1 MANWYSK
8 SFRKGTNAFAK
19 YYDGSQWVK
28 KPIKFYDG
36 TTWTTR
42 NGSPTDIR
50 AQLITDSIA
59 QTALGATKYWNGSA
73 WIVRDAL
80 AQESYSIVAR
90 GTTDSTTITV
100 TVGSKTGGGN
110 AFYFNGYERR
120 SITVKQGSTITFN
133 TTNSTNNSH
142 PFKLSTT
149 LDGTHGSGS
158 SYNTGVVYKINGQTV
173 TESNYVSNYSNNG
186 GGSGLRGIVWTVPNT
201 STTLYYYCTVHSGMG
216 SGATITTSTTGEIT
230 SVDEGDSVYFHVT
243 GREADETLYYQI
255 TSYLP
260 SSNVKSINFAND
272 FSAPSSSS
280 GTITTGTDKVG
291 ILQVTTSADTN
302 PENTPQ
308 DFQIE
313 IYSDFNE
320 SKGDL
325 ESFSN
330 VITIN
335 DTSSA
340 ANPTTSGSYG
350 TDSGNQY
357 LGSFN
362 FSDTEGNETGVTN
375 FTYTFPTN
383 TPLGHY
389 YFVIWGGYSSYTG
402 NSPATARDANSGSMN
417 TRITIGLLV
426 TQDNSVVSQ
435 ATVYNSTELGYTK
448 NTVTH
453 SHNNINRV
461 QINNTTQGTSFDT
474 TLIFPNYVFG
484 DSTSYNA
491 DRYFGLDTDSPDKIL
506 HVSPGDSI
514 SVTVRMTKTFGSNNV
529 VRFNH
534 NAF

>member
-1 MANWYSK
+1 MANWYAK

-19 YYDGSQWVK
+19 YYNGSQWVK
-28 KPIKFYDG
+28 KPLKFYDG
-36 TTWTTR
+36 SNWTTR

-50 AQLITDSIA
+50 AQVITDSTT
-59 QTALGATKYWNGSA
+59 QTALGATKFWNGSA
-73 WIVRDAL
+73 WQVVDAL

-149 LDGTHGSGS
+149 PDGTHGSGS

-243 GREADETLYYQI
+243 GREASETLYYEI
-255 TSYLP
+255 TNYLP
-260 SSNVKSINFAND
+260 TSNVKSVNFAND

-280 GTITTGTDKVG
+280 GTITTGSDKVG
-291 ILQVTTSADTN
+291 ILQVTPSADN
-302 PENTPQ
+302 SSENTPEN
-308 DFQIE
+308 FQIE
-313 IYSDFNE
+313 IYSDFNG

-325 ESFSN
+325 ESFSD

-350 TDSGNQY
+350 TVNGNQY
-357 LGSFN
+357 LGDSGIFG
-362 FSDTEGNETGVTN
+362 DTEGLDTGVTN

-389 YFVIWGGYSSYTG
+389 YFVIWGGYYAYIG
-402 NSPATARDANSGSMN
+402 NSPATARDAASGSFN
-417 TRITIGLLV
+417 ARITIGLLV
-426 TQDNSVVSQ
+426 TDDSSVVPQ
-435 ATVYNSTELGYTK
+435 ATAYNSTELGYTK

-453 SHNNINRV
+453 GYNNINRV

-474 TLIFPNYVFG
+474 TLIFP
-484 DSTSYNA
+484 DSSTGGAETA
-491 DRYFGLDTDSPDKIL
+491 DRYFGLDTDSPDNVLQVI
-506 HVSPGDSI
+506 PGDTISI
-514 SVTVRMTKTFGSNNV
+514 TVRVTKTFGDDNR

>member
-80 AQESYSIVAR
+80 AQESYNIVAR
-90 GTTDSTTITV
+90 GTQDNTTINV

-120 SITVKQGSTITFN
+120 STTVKQGAQINFN

-149 LDGTHGSGS
+149 ADGTHGSGGS
-158 SYNTGVVYKINGQTV
+158 SYNTGVVYMINGQPV

-186 GGSGLRGIVWTVPNT
+186 GGSGFRGIIWNVPNT

-216 SGATITTSTTGEIT
+216 SGATITTSTTGEIS
-230 SVDEGDSVYFHVT
+230 SVDEGDSVYFYIT
-243 GREADETLYYQI
+243 GRDPGETLYYEI
-255 TSYLP
+255 SSYLP

-291 ILQVTTSADTN
+291 ILQVTTSADAET
-302 PENTPQ
+302 EGSPQ

-313 IYSDFNE
+313 IYSDFDG

-340 ANPTTSGSYG
+340 ANPTTSGSYNN
-350 TDSGNQY
+350 TY
-357 LGSFN
+357 LGQTTTVTSTGVNDTGTLSFN
-362 FSDTEGNETGVTN
+362 
-375 FTYTFPTN
+375 YTIPSN
-383 TPLGHY
+383 TSPGHY
-389 YFVIWGGYSSYTG
+389 YFVLWGGSSSYTKSTPNDSYG
-402 NSPATARDANSGSMN
+402 HMM
-417 TRITIGLLV
+417 TRFTLSLQINADVLSSVAVPTIY
-426 TQDNSVVSQ
+426 D
-435 ATVYNSTELGYTK
+435 STELGFTK
-448 NTVTH
+448 VTTPAEKWT
-453 SHNNINRV
+453 INQV
-461 QINNTTQGTSFDT
+461 QVTNNTSGVSFDT
-474 TLIFPNYVFG
+474 GKVVPDVD
-484 DSTSYNA
+484 DSTSQIDDNYA
-491 DRYFGLDTDSPDKIL
+491 LDTVI
-506 HVSPGDSI
+506 HASPGDSL
-514 SVTVRMTKTFGSNNV
+514 SFTVRMTQIWSSTYL
-529 VRFNH
+529 RFNY